1 MTEAMKIIL
10 STQPADARW
19 GEKATYSIN
28 NDGITLHLNG
38 ADDLGLIQ
46 RAARKIDGLGIKH
59 VQLSGEG
66 WDADR
71 CWAFW
76 QGYKAPKG
84 TRKVVW
90 PDLDDAQRQEL
101 DNRLMIIDWVRDTI
115 NAPAEELGPSQLAQR
130 AVDLISNV
138 AGDRVTYRIT
148 KGEDLREQGYMGL
161 HTVGR
166 GSERSPV
173 LLALDYNPT
182 GDKEAP
188 VYACLVGKG
197 ITFDSG
203 GYSIKQTAF
212 MDSMKSDMG
221 GATTV
226 TGALAFAI
234 TRGLNKRVK
243 LFLCC
248 ADNLISGNAFKL
260 GDIITYRNGK
270 KVEVMN
276 TDAEGR
282 LVLADGLIDAS
293 AQKPELIIDAA
304 TLTGAAKT
312 ALGNDYHA
320 LFSFDDALAGR
331 LLASASQEN
340 EPFWRLPL
348 AEFHRSQL
356 PSNFA
361 ELNNTGSAAYPAGAS
376 TAAGFLSHFV
386 ENYQQGWQRDD
397 LLLEEGAVELPEGE
411 FNAAFNPEAVVKVTD
426 VLLASHENTA
436 QIIDARPAARFNAEV
451 DEPRPGLRRGHI
463 PGALNVPWTELVRE
477 GELKTTDELDA
488 IFFGRGVSYD
498 KPIIVSC
505 GSGVT
510 AAVVLLA
517 LATLDVPN
525 VKLYDGAWS
534 EWGARADLPVEPVK

>member
-1 MTEAMKIIL
+1 MTEAMKITI
-10 STQPADARW
+10 SNQPADARW

-28 NDGITLHLNG
+28 NDGITLHLTGN
-38 ADDLGLIQ
+38 DDLGLIQ

-59 VQLSGEG
+59 VTLDGEG
-66 WDADR
+66 WDIDR
-71 CWAFW
+71 SWAFW
-76 QGYKAPKG
+76 AGYKGPKG
-84 TRKVVW
+84 SRKIEW
-90 PDLDDAQRQEL
+90 ATLDEAGQKEL
-101 DNRLMIIDWVRDTI
+101 ESRLTIIDWVRDTI
-115 NAPAEELGPSQLAQR
+115 NAPAEELGPEQLAQR
-130 AVDLISNV
+130 AVDLLCGV
-138 AGDRVTYRIT
+138 AGEKISYRIT
-148 KGEDLREQGYMGL
+148 KGEDLREQGYLGL

-203 GYSIKQTAF
+203 GYSIKQSAF

-221 GATTV
+221 GAATI

-260 GDIITYRNGK
+260 GDIIHYRNGK
-270 KVEVMN
+270 TVEVMN

-320 LFSFDDALAGR
+320 LFSFDDALANR
-331 LLASASQEN
+331 LLASAQAEN
-340 EPFWRLPL
+340 EAFWRLPL

-361 ELNNTGSAAYPAGAS
+361 ELNNTASAAYPAGAS

-386 ENYQQGWQRDD
+386 ENYHEGWLHIDCSATYRKA
-397 LLLEEGAVELPEGE
+397 AVEQWSAGATGLGVRTIA
-411 FNAAFNPEAVVKVTD
+411 N
-426 VLLASHENTA
+426 LLTA
-436 QIIDARPAARFNAEV
+436 E
-451 DEPRPGLRRGHI
+451 
-463 PGALNVPWTELVRE
+463 
-477 GELKTTDELDA
+477 
-488 IFFGRGVSYD
+488 
-498 KPIIVSC
+498 
-505 GSGVT
+505 
-510 AAVVLLA
+510 
-517 LATLDVPN
+517 
-525 VKLYDGAWS
+525 
-534 EWGARADLPVEPVK
+534 